1 MLMPG
6 VAMLRSSL
14 THDVVQ
20 PAAVPAVEFALSDG
34 STLRLL
40 GMIDI

>member
-1 MLMPG
+1 MPG
-6 VAMLRSSL
+6 VAMVRSSL
-14 THDVVQ
+14 TYDVMQ
-20 PAAVPAVEFALSDG
+20 PLAAPPVEFALSDG